1 MNTSESGISIHGS
14 FEDSYK
20 YLSKLKLNTWNKV
33 ECKGMNTGKDD
44 GRILFIL
51 DDLKKDAT
59 I

>member
-1 MNTSESGISIHGS
+1 MNTSKSGISIHGN
-14 FEDSYK
+14 FEDSQK
-20 YLSKLKLNTWNKV
+20 YLPKLRLNEWFKV
-33 ECKGMNTGKDD
+33 RCKGMNTGKDD